1 MKEGGMTAL
10 VLSLMALASMQDAA
24 WSPVMQIAPRAD
36 VQVRLDS
43 GVTHRGAFNR
53 ADERS
58 VTIDVGRHEIGLE
71 RNRITR
77 VAVNR
82 GTHHRKRN
90 TAIGLLAG
98 MLVGAAISQARCDP
112 QQTYCP
118 EGSPAGALPGMAA
131 GALVGAA
138 LPSGDWQVV
147 YRR

>member
-1 MKEGGMTAL
+1 MTAL
-10 VLSLMALASMQDAA
+10 FLSLIALTSMQDAA
-24 WSPVMQIAPRAD
+24 WPVMQIAPRAD

-43 GVTHRGAFNR
+43 GVTYRGAFKK
-53 ADERS
+53 ADEGS
-58 VTIDVGRHEIGLE
+58 VTIEVGRHDMSFD

-98 MLVGAAISQARCDP
+98 MLVGAAIQQAHCDP

-118 EGSPAGALPGMAA
+118 EGAPAGALPGMAA